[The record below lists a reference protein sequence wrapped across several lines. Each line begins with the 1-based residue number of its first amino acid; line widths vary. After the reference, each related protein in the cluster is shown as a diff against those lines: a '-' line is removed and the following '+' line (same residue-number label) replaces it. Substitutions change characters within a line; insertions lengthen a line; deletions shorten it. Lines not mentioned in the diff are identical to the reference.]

1 MHKKILITGSSGFIG
16 QELVRKLKNN
26 KQITLYLLINKKK
39 IIIKYKNI
47 KFIYCSL
54 LSSEKL
60 KKIFNKLNITDVI
73 HCAWVGV
80 NAVSRDSLKQKKNIK
95 ITNNLLNAIKDKKLN
110 CFITLGSQAE
120 YGSKFKRI
128 YEESKARPV
137 TKYGKIKIKILNK
150 IKIFC
155 IKNNVRFVWLRIF
168 TGYGPGND
176 KNWIIPSTIYKL
188 IKNKKTKFT
197 NGQQIYNFIYVA
209 DIASA
214 IIKSLFNNKANGV
227 FNLASEKSYSIKY
240 IIKLIF
246 KKLRIKKKPV
256 FGELSYRNDQVM
268 KFLPSITKIKKKL
281 KWKPVYSISTGIDK
295 MIKFIEKKNINQ

>member
-188 IKNKKTKFT
+188 IKN
-197 NGQQIYNFIYVA
+197 
-209 DIASA
+209 
-214 IIKSLFNNKANGV
+214 
-227 FNLASEKSYSIKY
+227 
-240 IIKLIF
+240 
-246 KKLRIKKKPV
+246 
-256 FGELSYRNDQVM
+256 
-268 KFLPSITKIKKKL
+268 
-281 KWKPVYSISTGIDK
+281 
-295 MIKFIEKKNINQ
+295 